1 MILSFIFFLI
11 LFLGGI
17 WVMALAQSL
26 EDFQAIVFIAGL
38 LIVSLSLAFVMR
50 ASGSA
55 TRRKD
60 NWSGSPICAPT
71 FSAIRFASRRSP
83 VGIRSNASSTGWPGG
98 RTYTV

>member
-1 MILSFIFFLI
+1 MILSFLFFLV

-26 EDFQAIVFIAGL
+26 EDFQAIVFVAGL
-38 LIVSLSLAFVMR
+38 LVTMLSLAWVMR

-60 NWSGSPICAPT
+60 NWSGSAT
-71 FSAIRFASRRSP
+71 E
-83 VGIRSNASSTGWPGG
+83 
-98 RTYTV
+98 

>member
-1 MILSFIFFLI
+1 MILSFIFFMI

-17 WVMALAQSL
+17 WLMGLAQSL
-26 EDFQAIVFIAGL
+26 EDFQAIVFVAGL

-60 NWSGSPICAPT
+60 NWSG
-71 FSAIRFASRRSP
+71 
-83 VGIRSNASSTGWPGG
+83 NATE
-98 RTYTV
+98 

>member
-1 MILSFIFFLI
+1 MILSFLFFLV

-26 EDFQAIVFIAGL
+26 EDYQAIVFVAGL
-38 LIVSLSLAFVMR
+38 LVTMASLAWVMR

-60 NWSGSPICAPT
+60 NWSGSAT
-71 FSAIRFASRRSP
+71 E
-83 VGIRSNASSTGWPGG
+83 
-98 RTYTV
+98 